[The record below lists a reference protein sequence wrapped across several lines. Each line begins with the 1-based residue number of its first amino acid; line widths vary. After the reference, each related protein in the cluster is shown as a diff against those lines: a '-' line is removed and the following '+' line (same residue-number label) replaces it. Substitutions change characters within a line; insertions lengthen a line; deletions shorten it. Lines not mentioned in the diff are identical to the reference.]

1 MPYLRAAL
9 IAHKENATERKKPK
23 MVIRS
28 FEDMKVALAVK
39 AWLYADDLTTKREA
53 AQLGL

>member
-9 IAHKENATERKKPK
+9 IAHKENATKRKKPK

-28 FEDMKVALAVK
+28 FEDMKVAVAVK